1 MPHPPSASNS
11 SGTSIKYSR
20 EDLLDLNLP
29 DVGPGEELLPSDG
42 FAYEAQMAHAR
53 FLLSM
58 KTEADFE
65 KREALRQLEPFRWI
79 D

>member
-1 MPHPPSASNS
+1 M
-11 SGTSIKYSR
+11 
-20 EDLLDLNLP
+20 DLNLP